1 MRVLSSHHIAVSLAF
16 FAAKWFQPPAV
27 LAVILTLTLSVALRQ
42 SEKLKVLATIVDRGN
57 CAGLRAHNCS
67 RISHCRPMDD
77 EDRHILTHVW
87 VRGIANNDHSPCFLA
102 SAGAAVM
109 HMA

>member
-42 SEKLKVLATIVDRGN
+42 SEKLKSWRQSWIVAIVLGSGLTIALAFLIAVQWMTK
-57 CAGLRAHNCS
+57 
-67 RISHCRPMDD
+67 I
-77 EDRHILTHVW
+77 
-87 VRGIANNDHSPCFLA
+87 GIF
-102 SAGAAVM
+102 
-109 HMA
+109 